1 MEAKRTPLTADEAEA
16 GFSVVLECSVVIRCR
31 RMDER
36 TNNFPERLPEKL
48 KAIRQKFA
56 LSPDE
61 FSHQVGA
68 QSGEEVL
75 SYENDEA
82 DLPVR
87 MLWNYARIANVP
99 IEQLLDDKCDLW
111 FGYRVN

>member
-1 MEAKRTPLTADEAEA
+1 
-16 GFSVVLECSVVIRCR
+16 
-31 RMDER
+31 MDER
-36 TNNFPERLPEKL
+36 LNNFPERLQEKL
-48 KAIRQKFA
+48 EAIRQRLG

-61 FSHQVGA
+61 IARQIGA
-68 QSGEEVL
+68 QNGEEVL
-75 SYENDEA
+75 SYENDEG

-111 FGYRVN
+111 FGYRVS

>member
-1 MEAKRTPLTADEAEA
+1 MG
-16 GFSVVLECSVVIRCR
+16 GFLVWRLEVSKKISISP
-31 RMDER
+31 MDER
-36 TNNFPERLPEKL
+36 LNNFPERLQEKL
-48 KAIRQKFA
+48 EAIRQRLG

-61 FSHQVGA
+61 IARQIGA
-68 QSGEEVL
+68 QNGEEVL
-75 SYENDEA
+75 SYENDEG

-111 FGYRVN
+111 FGYRVS